1 VFLLAIR
8 IWKYIFLVIN
18 SRRIRWVGHVAR
30 IEEKSEL
37 RRGFVGKTLGKPRR
51 RLENNIKLDI
61 QEVGCGVM
69 SQDRVS

>member
-1 VFLLAIR
+1 M
-8 IWKYIFLVIN
+8 
-18 SRRIRWVGHVAR
+18 GHVAR